1 MKQKVLVL
9 VCGVLLLPLLTLPA
23 SAAERDG
30 CFSTEQWFTGVF
42 RLSEKAG
49 CSSRQRLQQRNLF
62 SPVTTNYAFSMQAG
76 EQTAYLSGTLAN
88 GQTVVREKIVLS
100 SVPRVLDDVFYLP
113 LEDVIS
119 ALGGVCLVDGTTAR
133 VLLLGQH
140 ILRGNPR
147 CCGTTGPGCRKRNR
161 HGRFSGTKRFT
172 YRCLTPPRCFKR
184 GSCGRESTGS
194 FGGRRGEQK
203 CRAE

>member
-1 MKQKVLVL
+1 MKQMVWVL
-9 VCGVLLLPLLTLPA
+9 VCGVLLLSLLTLPA

-49 CSSRQRLQQRNLF
+49 CSSRQRLQQRHLF

-133 VLLLGQH
+133 VLLLGQDVTYFAGESPVLWNDRAWMPEEEPARPFLWNQAFYLPLSYAIPLFQEG
-140 ILRGNPR
+140 ILR
-147 CCGTTGPGCRKRNR
+147 TGEYGIVW
-161 HGRFSGTKRFT
+161 G
-172 YRCLTPPRCFKR
+172 
-184 GSCGRESTGS
+184 
-194 FGGRRGEQK
+194 
-203 CRAE
+203 

>member
-49 CSSRQRLQQRNLF
+49 CSSRQRLQQRHLF

-88 GQTVVREKIVLS
+88 GQTVVREKIVLY
-100 SVPRVLDDVFYLP
+100 P
-113 LEDVIS
+113 
-119 ALGGVCLVDGTTAR
+119 C
-133 VLLLGQH
+133 
-140 ILRGNPR
+140 
-147 CCGTTGPGCRKRNR
+147 PGCWTMSFIFRW
-161 HGRFSGTKRFT
+161 GT
-172 YRCLTPPRCFKR
+172 
-184 GSCGRESTGS
+184 
-194 FGGRRGEQK
+194 
-203 CRAE
+203 

>member
-49 CSSRQRLQQRNLF
+49 CSSRQRLQQRHLF

-133 VLLLGQH
+133 VLWNDRAWMPEEDPARPFLWNQAFYLPLSYATPLFQEG
-140 ILRGNPR
+140 ILR
-147 CCGTTGPGCRKRNR
+147 TGEYGIIW
-161 HGRFSGTKRFT
+161 G
-172 YRCLTPPRCFKR
+172 
-184 GSCGRESTGS
+184 
-194 FGGRRGEQK
+194 
-203 CRAE
+203 

>member
-42 RLSEKAG
+42 RLSEKVG
-49 CSSRQRLQQRNLF
+49 CSSRQRLQQRHLF

-113 LEDVIS
+113 LEDMIS

-133 VLLLGQH
+133 VLLLGQDVTYFAGESPVLWNDRAWMPEEDPARPFLWNQAFYLPLSSATPLFQEG
-140 ILRGNPR
+140 ILR
-147 CCGTTGPGCRKRNR
+147 TGEYGIVW
-161 HGRFSGTKRFT
+161 G
-172 YRCLTPPRCFKR
+172 
-184 GSCGRESTGS
+184 
-194 FGGRRGEQK
+194 
-203 CRAE
+203 